1 MKCPQYDI
9 AKAKRN
15 MEKDPAEKAFGLH
28 VKNSPSKEPLPLK
41 PLCPPAEKV
50 STVLASHHSTLGVI
64 HDKENQTLKEHERNP
79 EEALED
85 SGYMSLQNSQTEEDY
100 DHGQA
105 RPLKILLQPLSP
117 QKDEASP
124 KRSTLFQEGTGSGTM
139 TLVAASTPVNHCR
152 RQVLQYSLSSTPSEH
167 HENSNLPIMKFQQAV
182 CKELHKSYL
191 KTKRYDWSIISKVA
205 EDHLLHQVI
214 GRQMGLEY
222 VDVFSSLLSK
232 NMRCILANILAL
244 LGDLDLISC
253 RKVSRTWRKIICEDG
268 AALRRCEQAEQM
280 LQESVSSVKL
290 KDCDLTRDMAVSRVV
305 LSCVQKVASPHHL
318 SASPSLSTNSG
329 VNRRIAPAQK
339 GTSQRSRF
347 KEFMQAAS
355 SLKQH
360 QSLRRCIHCGSPAT
374 HSAKVQRATC
384 TRPTCQFDFCTCCQ
398 EAFHGS
404 TPCRMMTSWSHITS
418 PKSTPILPGS
428 CQSKRN
434 VRRL

>member
-15 MEKDPAEKAFGLH
+15 MEKCPPEKAFGLH
-28 VKNSPSKEPLPLK
+28 VKESPSKEPLPVK

-50 STVLASHHSTLGVI
+50 STGLLASHNSTLGVI
-64 HDKENQTLKEHERNP
+64 HDKENQTFKEHERTS

-85 SGYMSLQNSQTEEDY
+85 SGYLSLQNSQTEEDY
-100 DHGQA
+100 DHGLA
-105 RPLKILLQPLSP
+105 RPLKVLP
-117 QKDEASP
+117 SP
-124 KRSTLFQEGTGSGTM
+124 KRSTLCQEGTGFSTA

-152 RQVLQYSLSSTPSEH
+152 RLTYSLSSTPSEH
-167 HENSNLPIMKFQQAV
+167 RGNSNLPIIKFQQAV
-182 CKELHKSYL
+182 CEELHKSYQR
-191 KTKRYDWSIISKVA
+191 TKRYDWSIISKVA

-232 NMRCILANILAL
+232 NMRCILAKILAL

-268 AALRRCEQAEQM
+268 AALRRCEQTEQR
-280 LQESVSSVKL
+280 LQESVSSERL

-305 LSCVQKVASPHHL
+305 LSCVQKVASAHPP
-318 SASPSLSTNSG
+318 SASPSLSTSSG
-329 VNRRIAPAQK
+329 VRRTAPAQK
-339 GTSQRSRF
+339 GGKSTSQRSRF
-347 KEFMQAAS
+347 KEFTQAAS

-360 QSLRRCIHCGSPAT
+360 QSLRRCSQCGSPAT
-374 HSAKVQRATC
+374 HSAEIQRATC
-384 TRPTCQFDFCTCCQ
+384 TRRTCQFDFCTCCQ

-404 TPCRMMTSWSHITS
+404 APCRVATSWSHFTS
-418 PKSTPILPGS
+418 PKSTTILAGS
-428 CQSKRN
+428 AQSKKN